1 MREACFQAGRWQKVG
16 ADPVVTT
23 VNVSAKQLGE
33 RGFVLAV
40 ERIVREANVDARLL
54 SIEVTESILIGD
66 VESSLA
72 IMNELRAFGI
82 KIYLDD
88 FGTGYSSL
96 SYLKKFPVNRIKIDR
111 SFVSGIDDGLADP
124 LIVSSIISLAHKLN
138 IRVIAEGV
146 ETRRQQIA

>member
-1 MREACFQAGRWQKVG
+1 MREACFQAGRWQNVG

-40 ERIVREANVDARLL
+40 KRIVREANVDPRLL
-54 SIEVTESILIGD
+54 GIEVTESILIRD

-96 SYLKKFPVNRIKIDR
+96 TYLKQFPVDRIKDR
-111 SFVSGIDDGLADP
+111 P
-124 LIVSSIISLAHKLN
+124 LVRERN
-138 IRVIAEGV
+138 R
-146 ETRRQQIA
+146 